1 MNVPNYNKNL
11 IVRIM
16 FFTVMYIVFEILL
29 KGFSLS
35 VMRVSYIIYFSI
47 FVVNYLFDNLNF
59 AGNRYK
65 ISNFIQSIVINVP
78 LFLLYVILVKD
89 IKVLGVG
96 IVFTIIQNILSFFII
111 QLMIKNKNVIIFGTG
126 EESKELVEK
135 VKKYEGYSYLGA
147 IGDGENSLGEKK
159 DVYDI
164 VMKNSVSLL
173 ILLNEPE
180 DELIDDILKLKIKGV
195 KILTFL
201 EFIEMIDGKID
212 LRKLNERW
220 VLRSGGFN
228 ILNNPYSQRIKRMWD
243 IIGTVLVGIFATPIM
258 VIAAIIVKC
267 TSKGPIIF
275 AQDRVGIAGEKFKIY
290 KFRSMYLHDEE
301 SHSKYACE
309 NDSRIT
315 PFGKFMRKSRVDE
328 LPQLWNVLKG
338 DMSFVG
344 PRAEWDKLHETYE
357 REIPFYYLKASVKPG
372 LTGWAQVRYS
382 YGANLDDTKR
392 KLEYDIYYIKYQNF
406 MMDLII
412 VMKTIKIV
420 LFGKGM

>member
-29 KGFSLS
+29 RGFSLS

-47 FVVNYLFDNLNF
+47 FVANYLFDNLNF
-59 AGNRYK
+59 AGNKYK
-65 ISNFIQSIVINVP
+65 ISNLIQSIVINVP
-78 LFLLYVILVKD
+78 LFLVYSILVKN
-89 IKVLGVG
+89 IKVFMVG
-96 IVFTIIQNILSFFII
+96 IIFTIIQNILSFFII
-111 QLMIKNKNVIIFGTG
+111 KLMIKNKDVVIFGTG
-126 EESKELVEK
+126 EESKDIIEK
-135 VKKYEGYSYLGA
+135 IKKYEGYNYLGFV
-147 IGDGENSLGEKK
+147 GDDENSLGNKN
-159 DVYDI
+159 DI
-164 VMKNSVSLL
+164 YKIIIENNVSLL

-180 DELIDDILKLKIKGV
+180 DDLVDDILKLKIKGV
-195 KILTFL
+195 KILNFL

-212 LRKLNERW
+212 LRKLNDRW
-220 VLRSGGFN
+220 ILKSGGFN

-243 IIGTVLVGIFATPIM
+243 IIGTVIVGI
-258 VIAAIIVKC
+258 IAVPVMIVAAAVVKL
-267 TSKGPIIF
+267 TSKGPVIF
-275 AQDRVGIAGEKFKIY
+275 DQDRVGIAGEKFKIY
-290 KFRSMYLHDEE
+290 KFRSMYLHDENE
-301 SHSKYACE
+301 HSKYASK

-315 PFGKFMRKSRVDE
+315 PIGNFMRKTRIDE

-357 REIPFYYLKASVKPG
+357 KEISFYYLRASVKPG
-372 LTGWAQVRYS
+372 LTGWAQVRYP
-382 YGANLDDTKR
+382 YGANIDDTKR

-406 MMDLII
+406 MLDLII